1 VLTRGVKLISLT
13 TACQTTEFS
22 VTAADNKLFVQ
33 FQGNTTTLL
42 FIILNCVITKFN
54 PQSDLPSTQP
64 VNQLLQIAVL
74 MWVESQHDIK
84 FQIAA
89 MKASRYR
96 CFTG

>member
-42 FIILNCVITKFN
+42 FIILNCVITFWCIGKAYFEDGGN
-54 PQSDLPSTQP
+54 KEESTKE
-64 VNQLLQIAVL
+64 VK
-74 MWVESQHDIK
+74 D
-84 FQIAA
+84 
-89 MKASRYR
+89 
-96 CFTG
+96 